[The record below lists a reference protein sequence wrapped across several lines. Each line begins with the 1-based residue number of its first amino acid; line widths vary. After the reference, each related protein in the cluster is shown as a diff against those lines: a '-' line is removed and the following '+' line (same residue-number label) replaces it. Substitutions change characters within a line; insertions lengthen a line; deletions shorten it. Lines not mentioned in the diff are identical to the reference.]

1 LTNDLKNIYFHQ
13 NFDNFVNNPQK
24 IKDSKGGLRQLDFT
38 AFFQK
43 NLRRFNMTQA
53 VKTEQPVVI
62 TQTMNHPKESKLRD
76 FLSILTMNK
85 AAMVGAIIILFYVF
99 IALFAPLL
107 APYDPY
113 EIQLENKLIP
123 PSADHWM
130 GTDDKGRDILSRI
143 LYGSRLSMGIGIT
156 AVIFGAFFGI
166 IFGLIAGYYGKW
178 IDSTI
183 MRIMDILLAFPG
195 ILLALAIISALGPG
209 LINVTIAVGAYS
221 VPLFARI
228 VRGSTL
234 EVKRLEYID
243 AIRSLGAN
251 DATII
256 FKHIL
261 PNILS
266 PIIVQGTLRLAT
278 VILSAAGLSFLGL
291 GAQPP
296 SPEWGTML
304 SAGRDFLFSAPY
316 IAIFPGLAISIL
328 VLGFNIFGDGLR
340 DAFDPRMKK

>member
-1 LTNDLKNIYFHQ
+1 MSVE
-13 NFDNFVNNPQK
+13 VNTENP
-24 IKDSKGGLRQLDFT
+24 I
-38 AFFQK
+38 
-43 NLRRFNMTQA
+43 
-53 VKTEQPVVI
+53 VI
-62 TQTMNHPKESKLRD
+62 TQTINLPKQSKLKD
-76 FLSILTMNK
+76 FLSILMGNK
-85 AAMVGAIIILFYVF
+85 AAMVGAIIILFYIF
-99 IALFAPLL
+99 IGLFAPLL

-113 EIQLENKLIP
+113 KIILEDKLLP
-123 PSADHWM
+123 PSSEHWM

-143 LYGSRLSMGIGIT
+143 LFGSRLSMGVGFA
-156 AVIFGAFFGI
+156 AVAFGAFFGI
-166 IFGLIAGYYGKW
+166 IFGLVAGYYGKW
-178 IDSTI
+178 VDSFI
-183 MRIMDILLAFPG
+183 MRLMDVLLAFPG

-209 LINVTIAVGAYS
+209 LINVTIAVGAFS

-251 DATII
+251 DFIII
-256 FKHIL
+256 FRHIL

-278 VILSAAGLSFLGL
+278 AILSAAGLSFLGL

-304 SAGRDFLFSAPY
+304 SNGRDFLFSAPY

>member
-1 LTNDLKNIYFHQ
+1 
-13 NFDNFVNNPQK
+13 
-24 IKDSKGGLRQLDFT
+24 
-38 AFFQK
+38 
-43 NLRRFNMTQA
+43 
-53 VKTEQPVVI
+53 
-62 TQTMNHPKESKLRD
+62 MNQPKESKIKD

-85 AAMVGAIIILFYVF
+85 AAMVGAIIILFYIFV
-99 IALFAPLL
+99 ALFAPLL

-113 EIQLENKLIP
+113 EINLENKLIP
-123 PSADHWM
+123 PSTDHWM

-166 IFGLIAGYYGKW
+166 TFGLIAGYYGKW

-221 VPLFARI
+221 IPLFARI

-243 AIRSLGAN
+243 AVRSLGA
-251 DATII
+251 DDLTII

-304 SAGRDFLFSAPY
+304 SSGRDFLFSAPY

>member
-1 LTNDLKNIYFHQ
+1 MNLPKQ
-13 NFDNFVNNPQK
+13 
-24 IKDSKGGLRQLDFT
+24 SKF
-38 AFFQK
+38 K
-43 NLRRFNMTQA
+43 
-53 VKTEQPVVI
+53 
-62 TQTMNHPKESKLRD
+62 D
-76 FLSILTMNK
+76 FLSILIVNK
-85 AAMVGAIIILFYVF
+85 AAMVGAIIILFY
-99 IALFAPLL
+99 ILIGLFAPLL

-113 EIQLENKLIP
+113 KIILEDKLLP
-123 PSADHWM
+123 PSSDHWM

-143 LYGSRLSMGIGIT
+143 LYGSRLSMGVGFA
-156 AVIFGAFFGI
+156 AVAFGAFFGI
-166 IFGLIAGYYGKW
+166 FFGLVAGYYGKW
-178 IDSTI
+178 VDSII
-183 MRIMDILLAFPG
+183 MRMMDVMLAFPG

-209 LINVTIAVGAYS
+209 LINVTIAVGAFS

-251 DATII
+251 DFTII
-256 FKHIL
+256 SKHIL

-278 VILSAAGLSFLGL
+278 AILSAAGLSFLGL

-304 SAGRDFLFSAPY
+304 SNGRDFLFSAPY

>member
-1 LTNDLKNIYFHQ
+1 MSVE
-13 NFDNFVNNPQK
+13 VNTETPIV
-24 IKDSKGGLRQLDFT
+24 IK
-38 AFFQK
+38 
-43 NLRRFNMTQA
+43 
-53 VKTEQPVVI
+53 
-62 TQTMNHPKESKLRD
+62 QTMNLPKQSKFKD
-76 FLSILTMNK
+76 FLSILIVNK
-85 AAMVGAIIILFYVF
+85 AAMVGAIIILFY
-99 IALFAPLL
+99 ILIGLFAPLL

-113 EIQLENKLIP
+113 KIILEDKLLP
-123 PSADHWM
+123 PSSDHWM

-143 LYGSRLSMGIGIT
+143 LYGSRLSMGVGFA
-156 AVIFGAFFGI
+156 AVAFGAFFGI
-166 IFGLIAGYYGKW
+166 LFGLVAGYYGKW
-178 IDSTI
+178 IDSFI
-183 MRIMDILLAFPG
+183 MRMMDVMLAFPG

-209 LINVTIAVGAYS
+209 LINVTIAVGAFS

-234 EVKRLEYID
+234 EVRRLEYID

-251 DATII
+251 DFTII

-278 VILSAAGLSFLGL
+278 AILSAAGLSFLGL

-304 SAGRDFLFSAPY
+304 SNGRDFLFSAPY

>member
-1 LTNDLKNIYFHQ
+1 
-13 NFDNFVNNPQK
+13 
-24 IKDSKGGLRQLDFT
+24 
-38 AFFQK
+38 
-43 NLRRFNMTQA
+43 MTLEA
-53 VKTEQPVVI
+53 KTRQPVVI
-62 TQTMNHPKESKLRD
+62 TQTMNQPKESKIKD

-85 AAMVGAIIILFYVF
+85 AAMVGAIIILFYIFV
-99 IALFAPLL
+99 ALFAPLL

-113 EIQLENKLIP
+113 EINLENKLIP
-123 PSADHWM
+123 PSTDHWM

-221 VPLFARI
+221 IPLFARI

-243 AIRSLGAN
+243 AVRSLGA
-251 DATII
+251 DDLTII

-304 SAGRDFLFSAPY
+304 SSGRDFLFSAPY

>member
-1 LTNDLKNIYFHQ
+1 MSLEVKNQ
-13 NFDNFVNNPQK
+13 
-24 IKDSKGGLRQLDFT
+24 
-38 AFFQK
+38 
-43 NLRRFNMTQA
+43 
-53 VKTEQPVVI
+53 QPYVI
-62 TQTMNHPKESKLRD
+62 TQTIAAPKQSRLKD
-76 FLSILTMNK
+76 FISIFLQNK
-85 AAMVGAIIILFYVF
+85 AALVGGIIILFYIF

-107 APYDPY
+107 APYDPFAI
-113 EIQLENKLIP
+113 ELDNKLVP
-123 PSADHWM
+123 PSSDHWM

-143 LYGSRLSMGIGIT
+143 LYGSRLSMGIGFA
-156 AVIFGAFFGI
+156 AVLFGSFFGI
-166 IFGLIAGYYGKW
+166 IFGLVAGYYGKW
-178 IDSTI
+178 IDSII
-183 MRIMDILLAFPG
+183 MRIMDVMLAFPG
-195 ILLALAIISALGPG
+195 ILLALAIISALGPSM
-209 LINVTIAVGAYS
+209 INVTIAVGAYS

-234 EVKRLEYID
+234 EVKRLEFID

-251 DATII
+251 DGTII

-266 PIIVQGTLRLAT
+266 PIIVQGTLRIAT
-278 VILSAAGLSFLGL
+278 AILSAAGLSFLGL

-304 SAGRDFLFSAPY
+304 SSGRDFLFSAPY
-316 IAIFPGLAISIL
+316 IAIFPGMAIAIL